1 MSPNDTVVYVPDAK
15 VAWSG
20 NLVFGDGT
28 IPWAQSGGIATYRA
42 TPDDRVSSLEPAAS
56 VSGSNGTQALTAVA
70 GTPANPVAWPESA
83 RFTTLSDS
91 TR

>member
-1 MSPNDTVVYVPDAK
+1 MEAHFFGAGMSPNDTVVYVPDAR

-42 TPDDRVSSLEPAAS
+42 TPDDRVSCWNL
-56 VSGSNGTQALTAVA
+56 
-70 GTPANPVAWPESA
+70 
-83 RFTTLSDS
+83 
-91 TR
+91 